1 MPTSSS
7 IREARLALGQQL
19 RALRQQHGLTA
30 RELARRCDWHESKCS
45 RIENGH
51 IAASPKDIRAWTA
64 ACGDQAAAAEL
75 IDIARGIDGMYV
87 EWRAMEKAGLKRA
100 QESVLPLWDQ
110 TRLFK
115 AYAQNLI
122 PGPLQTRA
130 YTRAVL
136 AGIRERRGL
145 LDDVEAAVATRMDKQ
160 KVLTERSKRFEIVL
174 EESVL
179 YRRVGPHEV
188 MVEQLSRL
196 LEASVLASVRLG
208 IIPMGADRGLMPPVE
223 DFWVFD
229 DRQVNVELVSAYLT
243 VKQRGEVERYLDGFS
258 RLNDL
263 AHSGG
268 PALTLIAA
276 AIANYARSPGTSGR
290 AGPPSE
296 Q

>member
-30 RELARRCDWHESKCS
+30 RELARRCGWHESKCS

-51 IAASPKDIRAWTA
+51 KAASPKDIEVWAR
-64 ACGDQAAAAEL
+64 ACGDGSAAAEL
-75 IDIARGIDGMYV
+75 IGIARGIDGMYV

-100 QESVLPLWDQ
+100 QERVLPLWDQ
-110 TRLFK
+110 TRRFR

-130 YTRAVL
+130 YTKAVL

-145 LDDVEAAVATRMDKQ
+145 PDDVEAAVVTRMEKQ
-160 KVLTERSKRFEIVL
+160 KVLTERGKEFDVVL

-179 YRRVGPHEV
+179 YRRMGPQEV
-188 MVEQLSRL
+188 MIEQLSRL
-196 LEASVLASVRLG
+196 LEVSVLASVSLG
-208 IIPMGADRGLMPPVE
+208 IIPLSADRSLMPPVE

-229 DRQVNVELVSAYLT
+229 DRQVNVELVSAFLT
-243 VKQRGEVERYLDGFS
+243 VKQTGEVKRYLDDFT
-258 RLNDL
+258 RLRQL

-276 AIANYARSPGTSGR
+276 AINTYARSPNPSGR
-290 AGPPSE
+290 ADPTSE
-296 Q
+296 